1 MEETPQKTMRI
12 AVIGGGRRCRTLIE
26 MLDAR
31 RFPSLR
37 AQIVAVAGPDDQA
50 VGIQLA
56 RHKNIFTTTDYR
68 DFSRLSDL
76 DLVIELT
83 GKEELLEDFQKHNPA
98 KVRVL
103 EATISRLFSDVIRL
117 REEHLFRER
126 QLELIEAIVD
136 SVFSSIRDRV
146 LIMRPDY
153 KIVDAN
159 EALLQWVGMSKE
171 EIIGKFCYQITHRT
185 LEPCRDKG
193 CYCPLSESL
202 ETGGVGHAIH
212 EHYDR
217 DNEIR
222 YCEVTTVPLKSRNG
236 AVELILEIVRDITD
250 ELEQKLE
257 QKTRALKRN
266 LARLVHEDKMIALG
280 KLVASAVHEINNPLS
295 GIHALA
301 RLMHQQLEEDPAAA
315 AGDQF
320 KYYLHL
326 IDTESARCSGIVGN
340 LLAFTRQHKMEKHRF
355 QLNEVIERVV
365 SLSRHK
371 MELQG
376 LTLNLELDPRLPE
389 ITGDPGEI
397 QQCVI
402 NLLFNAMEAIPGTG
416 TVTIR
421 TQLDQTHRQV
431 RLEVEDTGV
440 GVPQDKR
447 SQIFEPF
454 FTTKSQDKGVGLGLS
469 VVYGIIKEHQGTV
482 YVKSELGQG
491 STFIIRFPLELSE
504 Q

>member
-1 MEETPQKTMRI
+1 
-12 AVIGGGRRCRTLIE
+12 
-26 MLDAR
+26 
-31 RFPSLR
+31 
-37 AQIVAVAGPDDQA
+37 
-50 VGIQLA
+50 
-56 RHKNIFTTTDYR
+56 
-68 DFSRLSDL
+68 
-76 DLVIELT
+76 
-83 GKEELLEDFQKHNPA
+83 
-98 KVRVL
+98 
-103 EATISRLFSDVIRL
+103 
-117 REEHLFRER
+117 
-126 QLELIEAIVD
+126 
-136 SVFSSIRDRV
+136 
-146 LIMRPDY
+146 
-153 KIVDAN
+153 
-159 EALLQWVGMSKE
+159 
-171 EIIGKFCYQITHRT
+171 
-185 LEPCRDKG
+185 
-193 CYCPLSESL
+193 
-202 ETGGVGHAIH
+202 
-212 EHYDR
+212 
-217 DNEIR
+217 
-222 YCEVTTVPLKSRNG
+222 
-236 AVELILEIVRDITD
+236 
-250 ELEQKLE
+250 
-257 QKTRALKRN
+257 
-266 LARLVHEDKMIALG
+266 
-280 KLVASAVHEINNPLS
+280 
-295 GIHALA
+295 
-301 RLMHQQLEEDPAAA
+301 
-315 AGDQF
+315 
-320 KYYLHL
+320 
-326 IDTESARCSGIVGN
+326 
-340 LLAFTRQHKMEKHRF
+340 MEKHRF